1 MSPRAVQVDYA
12 GGEDIDAAAAV
23 LAEAAEWM
31 AAHKRALWSAASLG
45 PAFVA
50 PYVANRELLAARQ
63 DGEIVGVA
71 LLLWRDPEFWPEH
84 DDGRSGYIH
93 KLAVKRRVAGHSVSK
108 ALVEGAAR
116 AAKANGRDLLR
127 LDCDL
132 ELCPLYERLGFIKL
146 DQVTIQPPARA
157 SFVVARYQKP
167 ITEDRHDH

>member
-1 MSPRAVQVDYA
+1 MSLSTVHVDHAGREDTDAVS
-12 GGEDIDAAAAV
+12 AV
-23 LAEAAEWM
+23 LVDAAEWM

-45 PAFVA
+45 PDFVA
-50 PYVANRELLAARQ
+50 PYLANRELLAARWN
-63 DGEIVGVA
+63 GEIVGVA
-71 LLLWRDPEFWPEH
+71 LLLWRDLEFWPDH
-84 DDGRSGYIH
+84 DDDRSGYIH
-93 KLAVKRRVAGHSVSK
+93 KLAVRRRVAGQGVSN

-146 DQVTIQPPARA
+146 DQVTIQPPDRA